1 MRKPFPQ
8 RAISLMGETAM
19 HTNTVN
25 VDGEK
30 HKGREAAHLPRL
42 IGGH

>member
-8 RAISLMGETAM
+8 RAISLMGKTVK

-30 HKGREAAHLPRL
+30 HKGRKAALW
-42 IGGH
+42 